1 MRRGGTGLKTQQP
14 WRAPRGRRQDGR
26 RAMPPPPYGHGSAGQ
41 AGLVHPQKSGAGNAQ
56 DVLQQRATRGATDL
70 LEDTQARCTW
80 RPGQGPLACWRA
92 WAARGAADPLFL
104 LRAHCAI
111 PTPQMQAP
119 PSPMDAPQ
127 DHMRAAA
134 AATPEAPARHD
145 AAPGAVASAARC
157 ARAMYSSLL
166 CCKVIA
172 MGL

>member
-1 MRRGGTGLKTQQP
+1 MRRGGAGLKTQQP

-70 LEDTQARCTW
+70 LEDTRARCTW

-119 PSPMDAPQ
+119 HLRWMRPRTISVQRQLLLPRRQLDTMPRLALSPAL
-127 DHMRAAA
+127 
-134 AATPEAPARHD
+134 
-145 AAPGAVASAARC
+145 PGARVQCTLRCCAA
-157 ARAMYSSLL
+157 
-166 CCKVIA
+166 K
-172 MGL
+172 